1 MMTLG
6 ERIKD
11 QRKAKGYSLRTL
23 AEMVGVSASF
33 ISLVESNKSM
43 PSIETLRN
51 IAEKINIPVGE
62 LINLTSAP
70 DPIVRKGSR
79 MKLQLPHN
87 EIPREI
93 LTPGFNHRFQVFEV
107 KMNPG
112 EYSSKELYS
121 HSSEEFSYILEGR
134 IEIEIGDKKYQLEA
148 NDSITFDAT
157 VPHRTHCVS
166 DTPARYIVFNVP
178 PVL

>member
-6 ERIKD
+6 ERIKEE
-11 QRKAKGYSLRTL
+11 RKARGYSLRAL

-33 ISLVESNKSM
+33 ISLVEGNKSM

-51 IAEKINIPVGE
+51 IAEKINIPVAE
-62 LINLTSAP
+62 LINLSSPT
-70 DPIVRKGSR
+70 DPVVRRGSR

-87 EIPREI
+87 DIPREI

-107 KMNPG
+107 MMQPG
-112 EYSSKELYS
+112 EYSSKDKYS
-121 HSSEEFSYILEGR
+121 HSSEEFSYILEGA
-134 IEIEIGDKKYQLEA
+134 IEIEIGERKFVLEV

-157 VPHRTHCVS
+157 VPHRTHCIGDS
-166 DTPARYIVFNVP
+166 PARYIVFNVP